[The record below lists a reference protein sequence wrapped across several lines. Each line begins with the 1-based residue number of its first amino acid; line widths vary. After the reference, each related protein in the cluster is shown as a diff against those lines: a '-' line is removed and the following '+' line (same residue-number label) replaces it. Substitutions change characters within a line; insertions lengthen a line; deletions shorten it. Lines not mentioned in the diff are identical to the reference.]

1 MQYEKPVM
9 DVIELEVEDIVCA
22 SGLNNGGKATAA
34 GFNSLK

>member
-22 SGLNNGGKATAA
+22 SGLNNGGK
-34 GFNSLK
+34 GDGGWIQ